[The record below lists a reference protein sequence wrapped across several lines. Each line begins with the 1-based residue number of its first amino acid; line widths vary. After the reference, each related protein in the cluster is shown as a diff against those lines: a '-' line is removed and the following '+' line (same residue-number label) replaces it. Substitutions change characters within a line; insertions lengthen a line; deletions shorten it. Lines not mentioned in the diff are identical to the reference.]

1 MIQTIKNVC
10 YFDIYLLV
18 LKITFI
24 QILIVIITINKLK
37 MHQMNVETTFLNR
50 D

>member
-1 MIQTIKNVC
+1 MC
-10 YFDIYLLV
+10 YFDIYLPV
-18 LKITFI
+18 LRITII
-24 QILIVIITINKLK
+24 QISIIIITINKLE